1 MSSRNPVLWPEGLF
15 VKPQH
20 FQQAARASEAAFH
33 QRLSSLNAAFFGF
46 SELQLNDE
54 YLSLG
59 KIAIT
64 RARGIMPDGTVF
76 DIPGDLPPPPP
87 LEVSGDVSKNSE
99 IYLCLP
105 LRTDGGREVSWPD
118 NAANFRYVAQA
129 LEIKDTH
136 TADGDL
142 VQIDL
147 ALPNLQLRRE
157 EQDSSAYT
165 HLALARILERRPDGA
180 LRLDEGF
187 YPTSVSV
194 QAVPALKRFLDEITN
209 TLRERARN
217 LAARIG
223 SSAQSG
229 VADIRDFNLLQAMNR
244 WWPCFQHLARQPH
257 AHPEQLYLA
266 MSQACGELVTFT
278 DESRLPQEYPA
289 YHHTA
294 LWTSFKP
301 LEDTLRRALSTVLQ
315 PRALSLPLESLQYGV
330 MTATLDDRRL
340 IDEAAFILAVRA
352 NLPPETLRHQFLQ
365 KAKVTSLAA
374 LDDLVP
380 LQLPGIPLL
389 PLPVAPR
396 ELPFHAGFSYFEL
409 DQRNAAWAAM
419 KGSNGFGFHIAG
431 DFPGLELQFWA
442 IRSE

>member
-20 FQQAARASEAAFH
+20 FQQAARASEAALH
-33 QRLSSLNAAFFGF
+33 QRLSSLQSGFYGF

-64 RARGIMPDGTVF
+64 KARGTMPDGTVF
-76 DIPGDLPPPPP
+76 DIPADLPPPAP
-87 LEVSGDVSKNSE
+87 LEIDDASQNNEV
-99 IYLCLP
+99 YLCLP
-105 LRTDGGREVSWPD
+105 LRSDGGREVSWPD
-118 NAANFRYVAQA
+118 NTANFRYTAQA
-129 LEIKDTH
+129 HEIKDTH

-142 VQIDL
+142 VQVDL
-147 ALPNLQLRRE
+147 AVPNLQLKRNGD
-157 EQDSSAYT
+157 DSSAYT
-165 HLALARILERRPDGA
+165 RLALARIAEKGPNGA
-180 LRLDEGF
+180 LTLDETF

-194 QAVPALKRFLDEITN
+194 RAVPALQRFLEEVTN

-223 SSAQSG
+223 ASGQSG
-229 VADIRDFNLLQAMNR
+229 VADVRDFNLLQALNR
-244 WWPCFQHLARQPH
+244 WWPCFQHLSRQRH
-257 AHPEQLYLA
+257 THPEQLYLS

-278 DESRLPQEYPA
+278 DDSRLPADYPE

-294 LWTSFKP
+294 LRTSFQP
-301 LEDTLRRALSTVLQ
+301 LQDTLRRALSTVLR
-315 PRALSLPLESLQYGV
+315 PRAISLSVESHAFGV
-330 MTATLDDRRL
+330 RTTTLDDRRL
-340 IDEAAFILAVRA
+340 IDEAEFILAVRA
-352 NLPPETLRHQFLQ
+352 SLPAHTLRQQFVQ
-365 KAKVTSLAA
+365 KAKVTSLEA
-374 LDDLVP
+374 LNDLVP

-396 ELPFHAGFSYFEL
+396 ELPFHAGFCYFEL
-409 DQRNAAWAAM
+409 DRRDPAWASM
-419 KGSNGFGFHIAG
+419 KQSNGFGFHIAG
-431 DFPGLELQFWA
+431 EFPGLELEFWA

>member
-1 MSSRNPVLWPEGLF
+1 MSSRNPVIWPEGLF

-33 QRLSSLNAAFFGF
+33 QRLSSLNAAFYGF

-59 KIAIT
+59 RIAIT

-76 DIPGDLPPPPP
+76 DIPGDLPPPAP
-87 LEVSGDVSKNSE
+87 LEIDDDATQDSE
-99 IYLCLP
+99 VYLCLP
-105 LRTDGGREVSWPD
+105 LRTEGGREVSWPD

-129 LEIKDTH
+129 QEIKDTH

-142 VQIDL
+142 VHVDL
-147 ALPNLQLRRE
+147 AVPNLQLKRKAE
-157 EQDSSAYT
+157 DSSAYT
-165 HLALARILERRPDGA
+165 RLALAHIREKRPDGS
-180 LRLDEGF
+180 LQLDEAF
-187 YPTSVSV
+187 YPTSVSL
-194 QAVPALKRFLDEITN
+194 QAVPALKRFLDEITH

-217 LAARIG
+217 LAARMG
-223 SSAQSG
+223 ASGQSG

-257 AHPEQLYLA
+257 THPEQLYLSL
-266 MSQACGELVTFT
+266 SQACGELVTFT
-278 DESRLPQEYPA
+278 DENRLPQDYPA
-289 YHHTA
+289 YHHSA
-294 LWTSFKP
+294 LHTSFKP
-301 LEDTLRRALSTVLQ
+301 LEQTLRRALSTVLQ
-315 PRALSLPLESLQYGV
+315 PRAISLALESLEFGV
-330 MTATLDDRRL
+330 MTSTLEDRRL
-340 IDEAAFILAVRA
+340 IDEADFILAVRA
-352 NLPPETLRHQFLQ
+352 SLPPDTLRQQFVQ
-365 KAKVTSLAA
+365 KAKVTSLQA
-374 LDDLVP
+374 LNDLVP

-409 DQRNAAWAAM
+409 DRRNPAWQAM
-419 KGSNGFGFHIAG
+419 QGSNGFGFHIAG

>member
-33 QRLSSLNAAFFGF
+33 QRLSSLTTAFYGF
-46 SELQLNDE
+46 SELRLNDE

-64 RARGIMPDGTVF
+64 QARGIMPDGTVF
-76 DIPGDLPPPPP
+76 DIPGDLPAPPP
-87 LEVSGDVSKNSE
+87 LEINDDASQHSE
-99 IYLCLP
+99 VYLCLP
-105 LRTDGGREVSWPD
+105 LRADGGREVSWPD
-118 NAANFRYVAQA
+118 NTANYRYLAQMT
-129 LEIKDTH
+129 EIKDTH

-142 VQIDL
+142 AQVDL
-147 ALPNLQLRRE
+147 AVPNLQLRRE
-157 EQDSSAYT
+157 TEDSSAFT
-165 HLALARILERRPDGA
+165 RLALARIVERRPDGS

-223 SSAQSG
+223 SSGQSG

-244 WWPCFQHLARQPH
+244 WWPCFLHMARQPH
-257 AHPEQLYLA
+257 THPEQLYLS

-278 DESRLPQEYPA
+278 DENRLPQEYPA
-289 YHHTA
+289 YQHAA
-294 LWTSFKP
+294 LRNSFKP
-301 LEDTLRRALSTVLQ
+301 LEDTLRRTLSTVLQ
-315 PRALSLPLESLQYGV
+315 PRALSLPMETQQYGV
-330 MTATLDDRRL
+330 ITTTLDDRRL
-340 IDEAAFILAVRA
+340 IDEAEFILAVRA
-352 NLPPETLRHQFLQ
+352 SLPPETLRQQFMQ
-365 KAKVTSLAA
+365 KAKVTSLEA
-374 LDDLVP
+374 LNDLVP

-409 DQRNAAWAAM
+409 DRRNSAWQVM
-419 KGSNGFGFHIAG
+419 KSSNGFGFHIAG
-431 DFPGLELQFWA
+431 EFPGLELQFWA
-442 IRSE
+442 IRGE

>member
-33 QRLSSLNAAFFGF
+33 QRLSSLNPGFFGF

-59 KIAIT
+59 KVAIT

-76 DIPGDLPPPPP
+76 DIPADLPPPPP
-87 LEVSGDVSKNSE
+87 LEIDDDASQNGE
-99 IYLCLP
+99 IYLCMP
-105 LRTDGGREVSWPD
+105 LRTEGGREVSWPD
-118 NAANFRYVAQA
+118 NAANFRYTAHA
-129 LEIKDTH
+129 EEIKDTH

-142 VQIDL
+142 VQVEL
-147 ALPNLQLRRE
+147 AVPNLQIKRNSEDRNGY
-157 EQDSSAYT
+157 SR
-165 HLALARILERRPDGA
+165 LALARILEKSPNGA
-180 LRLDEGF
+180 LKLDENF

-194 QAVPALKRFLDEITN
+194 RAVPALQRYLDEISN

-223 SSAQSG
+223 AGGQSG
-229 VADIRDFNLLQAMNR
+229 IADIRDFNLLQAMNR
-244 WWPCFQHLARQPH
+244 WWPCFQHLSRQQH
-257 AHPEQLYLA
+257 VHPEQLYLS

-278 DESRLPQEYPA
+278 DESRLPQDYPA
-289 YHHTA
+289 YQHSA
-294 LWTSFKP
+294 LRPSFKL
-301 LEDTLRRALSTVLQ
+301 LEDTLRRVLSTVLQ
-315 PRALSLPLESLQYGV
+315 PRAISLPLQAHDYGV
-330 MTATLDDRRL
+330 LTTPLDDRRL
-340 IDEAAFILAVRA
+340 IDQAEFILAVRA
-352 NLPPETLRHQFLQ
+352 SLPPETLRQQFIQ
-365 KAKVTSLAA
+365 KAKVTSLEA
-374 LDDLVP
+374 LNDLVP

-396 ELPFHAGFSYFEL
+396 DLPFHAGFCYFEL
-409 DQRNAAWAAM
+409 DRRNAAWATM
-419 KGSNGFGFHIAG
+419 QESNGFGFHIAG
-431 DFPGLELQFWA
+431 EFPSLEMQFWA

>member
-33 QRLSSLNAAFFGF
+33 QRLSSLNSGFYGF

-64 RARGIMPDGTVF
+64 KARGIMPDGTAF
-76 DIPGDLPPPPP
+76 DIPADLPPPPP
-87 LEVSGDVSKNSE
+87 LEIDDDASQHDE

-118 NAANFRYVAQA
+118 NAANFRYSAQA
-129 LEIKDTH
+129 HEIKDTH

-142 VQIDL
+142 VQVDL
-147 ALPNLQLRRE
+147 AVPNLQLKRNSG
-157 EQDSSAYT
+157 DSSAYT
-165 HLALARILERRPDGA
+165 RLALARIVERGPDGA
-180 LRLDEGF
+180 LRLDEAF
-187 YPTSVSV
+187 YPTSISV
-194 QAVPALKRFLDEITN
+194 RAVPALQRFLEEITN

-223 SSAQSG
+223 ATGQSG
-229 VADIRDFNLLQAMNR
+229 IADIRDFNLLQAMNR
-244 WWPCFQHLARQPH
+244 WWPCFQHLSRQPH
-257 AHPEQLYLA
+257 THPEQLYLS

-278 DESRLPQEYPA
+278 DESRLPGDYPA

-294 LWTSFKP
+294 LRTSFKP
-301 LEDTLRRALSTVLQ
+301 LEDTLRRALSTVLR
-315 PRALSLPLESLQYGV
+315 PRAISLPLESHAFGV
-330 MTATLDDRRL
+330 MTTTLDDRRL
-340 IDEAAFILAVRA
+340 IDEADFILAVRA
-352 NLPPETLRHQFLQ
+352 SLPAETLRQQFVQ
-365 KAKVTSLAA
+365 KAKVTSLEA
-374 LDDLVP
+374 LNDLVP
-380 LQLPGIPLL
+380 LQLPGIPLV

-396 ELPFHAGFSYFEL
+396 ELPFHAGFVYFEL
-409 DQRNAAWAAM
+409 DRRNPAWTTM
-419 KGSNGFGFHIAG
+419 KESNGFGFHIAG
-431 DFPGLELQFWA
+431 EFPGLVLEFWA